1 MSLLTFQ
8 RRFQSVSLWGL
19 PFLRIS
25 LGWVHGH
32 CGLSPRLCLFFFS
45 LVCPTQTE
53 ECYNECATN
62 TKKCESWEG
71 EGFIFIHND
80 VNVAGDWTLVRVTN
94 GKEKH
99 TALSLV
105 WILFCVSVTKMWKNG
120 SVILSAEGIGY
131 HRVGEV
137 VSLQD
142 HTEEFTSFFLLYVF
156 SGFLLSKWFFQA
168 ME

>member
-8 RRFQSVSLWGL
+8 RWFLSVSLWGL

-32 CGLSPRLCLFFFS
+32 CGLSPRLCHFFS
-45 LVCPTQTE
+45 LVCPTQTK
-53 ECYNECATN
+53 ECYKECLTN
-62 TKKCESWEG
+62 TKKCESWER
-71 EGFIFIHND
+71 FIFIHED
-80 VNVAGDWTLVRVTN
+80 INVAEDWTLVTVTN

-99 TALSLV
+99 TALSSV
-105 WILFCVSVTKMWKNG
+105 WILFCVSVMKMWKNG
-120 SVILSAEGIGY
+120 SVILPAEGIGY

-142 HTEEFTSFFLLYVF
+142 HTEEFTSFFLL
-156 SGFLLSKWFFQA
+156 
-168 ME
+168 